1 MRKKNQIALY
11 ENLKKT
17 SLVFLIITGPIHI
30 ISGLLYAQNPFLKTS
45 FLTNRVLDIPLLS
58 FFMIYILS
66 SAKLEKLMANQNSSK
81 YDYLYWSVFITIL
94 VLALSF
100 DLFYPAKLPKII

>member
-1 MRKKNQIALY
+1 MEIIDIDGGQYKRSDNGI
-11 ENLKKT
+11 
-17 SLVFLIITGPIHI
+17 FLLRLP
-30 ISGLLYAQNPFLKTS
+30 NPNEIWIKTS

-58 FFMIYILS
+58 FFMIYIIS